1 MRKYYKNLDG
11 DYITGIG
18 TGLGEA
24 EITQEEYENILSVI
38 RNRPTPEPGYDYR
51 LRTDLTW
58 ELVEAPVV
66 DDDADATDEDY
77 IAALAE
83 LGVEV

>member
-1 MRKYYKNLDG
+1 MEKYYKNLDG

-18 TGLGEA
+18 TGLGDV
-24 EITQEEYENILSVI
+24 EITQEEYKNILSVI
-38 RNRPTPEPGYDYR
+38 RSRPAPDPGYDYR

-58 ELVEAPVV
+58 EQVEAP
-66 DDDADATDEDY
+66 ADPADEEATDEDY

>member
-1 MRKYYKNLDG
+1 MEKYYKNLDG

-18 TGLGEA
+18 TGLGDV

-38 RNRPTPEPGYDYR
+38 RNRPTPDPGYDYK
-51 LRTDLTW
+51 LRTDMTW

-66 DDDADATDEDY
+66 DDDAEATDEDY